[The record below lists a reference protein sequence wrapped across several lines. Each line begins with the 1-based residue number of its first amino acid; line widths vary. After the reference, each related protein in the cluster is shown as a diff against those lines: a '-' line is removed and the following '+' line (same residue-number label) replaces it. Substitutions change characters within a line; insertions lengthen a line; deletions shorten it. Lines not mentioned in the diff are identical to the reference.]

1 MRMQDCSQKC
11 PQYVCTGYPI
21 YHCTVLFIC
30 PGRYEPLKEPFSAL
44 PAMVLSGDLC
54 SGEYK
59 SGELDEKDLSSVST

>member
-1 MRMQDCSQKC
+1 M
-11 PQYVCTGYPI
+11 

-30 PGRYEPLKEPFSAL
+30 PGRYEPLKEPFS
-44 PAMVLSGDLC
+44 AMVLSGDLC

>member
-1 MRMQDCSQKC
+1 M
-11 PQYVCTGYPI
+11 
-21 YHCTVLFIC
+21 YHCTVLLIC